1 MGHYAL
7 FAIACLINLIVFGQS
22 NMNQLLDK
30 GYSELEKGNFRD
42 AKQILEKATTFISNK
57 TDLREKAILFN
68 NLGVCYYQL
77 GEFKKG
83 IDQYTHSLILY
94 RKLGNDTLIAESLH
108 NLGLAYK
115 DIGSFDRATKT
126 ILNAAAIFER
136 IKNEKAL
143 SSAWNAIGN
152 IQRKIGNF
160 NKSLEYHRKA
170 LKIRQQIHYLK
181 GIADS
186 YNNIGSVYLDFHQP
200 AKAEWYLQQALK
212 LKKELGNEWNSMTTL
227 TLLGQLYLELDKP
240 KKAFEYLN
248 AAYNMRMEAG
258 NTTKIASSLY
268 YLGSYYSKTKE
279 LNKAFESFRQ
289 AEILANELND
299 QQLLANVLL
308 EEIELLKNQNVN
320 LLLTKYQKLTIA
332 RERVV
337 FEENQ
342 KEIARL
348 EIAYDVERKNR
359 EIKLQK
365 KQAKISRI
373 ELENQQLYSQRL
385 VTWLIGTLLVT
396 MFIIVSWYLLR
407 KRKLLIETQK
417 NELEI
422 QKEEIINLHS
432 ELSHRT
438 KNYFGMLSGIL
449 KSDKSNVTNPETIQ
463 VLEENIRR
471 LDAMSLIQHYLLD
484 DSTKHNKEVRLDSYL
499 NNLID
504 LLLLNL
510 LSQNHSIQ
518 VKKDLKMIYV
528 DYDIAMRLAIV
539 LNELVCNAV
548 EHGLEHVEDAE
559 LQISV
564 IQKQKRI
571 HLTISDN
578 GTGISEEY
586 LQKSNTKGLNLIG
599 KLLQKI
605 NGSIDFK
612 NQNGCTAEVV
622 VQL

>member
-7 FAIACLINLIVFGQS
+7 FAIACLINLIVSGQS

-30 GYSELEKGNFRD
+30 GYSELENGNFRD

-94 RKLGNDTLIAESLH
+94 RKLGNDTLIAESLL

-160 NKSLEYHRKA
+160 NKSLEYHHKA

-200 AKAEWYLQQALK
+200 DKAEWYLQQALK

-258 NTTKIASSLY
+258 NTIKIASSLY

-279 LNKAFESFRQ
+279 LNKAVESFRQ

-320 LLLTKYQKLTIA
+320 VLLTKYQKLTIA